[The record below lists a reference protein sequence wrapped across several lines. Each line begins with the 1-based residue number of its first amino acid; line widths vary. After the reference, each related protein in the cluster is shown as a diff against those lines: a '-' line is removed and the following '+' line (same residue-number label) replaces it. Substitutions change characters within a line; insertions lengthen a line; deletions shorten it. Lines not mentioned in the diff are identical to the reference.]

1 MTIIHGKEFSDIC
14 AAAVCICEL
23 SGTFEREHN
32 TFTVSSNEDFVN
44 ILNDE
49 KLVIEEEGHTSLICL
64 IGIDF
69 SDDVRGFVN
78 KAIQNKYR
86 VIYINTSDFRPDE
99 SLNNINFSS
108 FCKNDIST
116 ALLAWTYACMNPDE
130 RAKCN
135 TVAFDYAMGRTHVA
149 FDMVDRE
156 YSVPAVI
163 RCVDDKHNEF
173 VTNVMNMKSD
183 DPDELNWREDP
194 TDKKWEDIIYY
205 GDRLVYGIAS
215 TKKDNA

>member
-23 SGTFEREHN
+23 SGTFEREHKA
-32 TFTVSSNEDFVN
+32 FAVSSNEDFVN

-49 KLVIEEEGHTSLICL
+49 KLVIEEDGHNSLICL

-130 RAKCN
+130 RVKCN
-135 TVAFDYAMGRTHVA
+135 TVAFDYAVGRTHVA
-149 FDMVDRE
+149 FDMDSRE
-156 YSVPAVI
+156 YSVPAII
-163 RCVDDKHNEF
+163 RYIDRSDTF
-173 VTNVMNMKSD
+173 TTDVMNMEPD
-183 DPDELNWREDP
+183 DSDELNWREDP
-194 TDKKWEDIIYY
+194 TDEKWNDIIYY
-205 GDRLVYGIAS
+205 GDRLVYKIANS
-215 TKKDNA
+215 KKENS

>member
-23 SGTFEREHN
+23 SGTFEREHKA
-32 TFTVSSNEDFVN
+32 FTVSSNEDFVN

-49 KLVIEEEGHTSLICL
+49 KLVIEEDGHNSLICL

-130 RAKCN
+130 RVKCN
-135 TVAFDYAMGRTHVA
+135 TVAFDYAVGRTHVA
-149 FDMVDRE
+149 FDMDSRE
-156 YSVPAVI
+156 YSVPAII
-163 RCVDDKHNEF
+163 RYIDRSDTF
-173 VTNVMNMKSD
+173 TTDVMNMEPDDSD
-183 DPDELNWREDP
+183 DLNWREDP
-194 TDKKWEDIIYY
+194 TDEKWNDIIYY
-205 GDRLVYGIAS
+205 GDRLVYKIANS
-215 TKKDNA
+215 KKENS

>member
-23 SGTFEREHN
+23 AGAFEREHKA
-32 TFTVSSNEDFVN
+32 FAVSSNEEFVD

-49 KLVIEEEGHTSLICL
+49 KLVIEEDGHNSLICL

-130 RAKCN
+130 RVKCN
-135 TVAFDYAMGRTHVA
+135 TVAFDYAVGRTHVA
-149 FDMVDRE
+149 FDMDSRE
-156 YSVPAVI
+156 YSVPAII
-163 RCVDDKHNEF
+163 RYIDRSDTF
-173 VTNVMNMKSD
+173 TTDVMNMEPD
-183 DPDELNWREDP
+183 DSDELNWRKDP
-194 TDKKWEDIIYY
+194 TDEKWNDIIYY
-205 GDRLVYGIAS
+205 GDRLVYKIANS
-215 TKKDNA
+215 KKENS

>member
-23 SGTFEREHN
+23 SGAFEREHKA
-32 TFTVSSNEDFVN
+32 FAVSSNEDFVN

-49 KLVIEEEGHTSLICL
+49 KLVIEEDGHNSLICL

-130 RAKCN
+130 RVKCN
-135 TVAFDYAMGRTHVA
+135 TVAFDYAVGRTHVA
-149 FDMVDRE
+149 FDMDSRE
-156 YSVPAVI
+156 YSVPAII
-163 RCVDDKHNEF
+163 RYIDRSDTF
-173 VTNVMNMKSD
+173 TRDVMNMEPD
-183 DPDELNWREDP
+183 DSDELNWREDP
-194 TDKKWEDIIYY
+194 TDEKWNDIIYY
-205 GDRLVYGIAS
+205 GDRLVYKIANS
-215 TKKDNA
+215 KKENS